1 MKQHPFRL
9 AAGLASTVLVGGL
22 LAGCAP
28 AAESNGNAGG
38 EKTSTVTELTIPTA
52 ESPWLDGYKKMAA
65 QYEAETGVKIN
76 LTTFPFDGLLTQ
88 QANAAQS
95 GSNAFDLFQINE
107 VWVGQFYDN
116 GWVQPLTDV
125 DPDFTWDENLMSFD
139 GVGQWDKDAR
149 ITTPDGVAYSLPMN
163 GNIQLFMYRTDIY
176 EELGLTVPTT
186 WDEVLANGKKARE
199 AGVVDSGYV
208 LRGKAGA
215 GATFDFSSLLFS
227 EGGEWLTDPAGG
239 DWTPSIDT
247 AEAKRALTMYRD
259 LAAIGPDAPQTI
271 GQAEATALMQSGSV
285 MASTLVVA
293 VAAPLEDPNASTVAG
308 KIGYA
313 LVPGEQ
319 PVTGTWT
326 LGIPTGLPADR
337 AAAAYDFMTWLTS
350 QQTQQTWVENGGVT
364 VRTDLESDRPEI
376 VAQIESAEYAHSAL
390 RYSFTPDM
398 IAVTDPIIGEVVA
411 GTKSVD
417 DAIAE
422 MQAGVT
428 KVVQAAGFLK

>member
-1 MKQHPFRL
+1 MKQHKLKL
-9 AAGLASTVLVGGL
+9 AAGLATTVMVGGL

-28 AAESNGNAGG
+28 AAESGG
-38 EKTSTVTELTIPTA
+38 ASDAPVNKVTELNIPTA
-52 ESPWLDGYKKMAA
+52 ESPWLEGYKKMAA
-65 QYEAETGVKIN
+65 QYEAETGVKVN

-107 VWVGQFYDN
+107 VWTGQFYDN
-116 GWVQPLTDV
+116 GWVQPLTDI
-125 DPDFTWDENLMSFD
+125 DPEFSWDPNLMNFD
-139 GVGQWDKDAR
+139 GVGQWDKDAG

-163 GNIQLFMYRTDIY
+163 GNVQLFMYRTDIY
-176 EELGLTVPTT
+176 DELGLTVPTT
-186 WDEVLANGKKARE
+186 WAEALANGEKAMA
-199 AGVVDSGYV
+199 AGAIESGYV

-215 GATFDFSSLLFS
+215 GPTFDFSSVLFS
-227 EGGEWLTDPAGG
+227 EGGDWLTDPAGG
-239 DWTPSIDT
+239 DWTPSINT
-247 AEAKRALTMYRD
+247 PEAKRALTIYRD

-285 MASTLVVA
+285 LSSSLVVA

-313 LVPGEQ
+313 LVPGEK

-326 LGIPTGLPADR
+326 LGVPTGLPADR

-350 QQTQQTWVENGGVT
+350 QKTQQAWVDAGGVT
-364 VRTDLESDRPEI
+364 VRTDLKSDRPEI
-376 VAQIESAEYAHSAL
+376 VAQIESAEFAHAAL
-390 RYSFTPDM
+390 RYSFTPDL

-411 GTKSVD
+411 GTMTVD
-417 DAIAE
+417 DALVA
-422 MQAGVT
+422 MQDGVT
-428 KVVQAAGFLK
+428 KVVKDAGLLK